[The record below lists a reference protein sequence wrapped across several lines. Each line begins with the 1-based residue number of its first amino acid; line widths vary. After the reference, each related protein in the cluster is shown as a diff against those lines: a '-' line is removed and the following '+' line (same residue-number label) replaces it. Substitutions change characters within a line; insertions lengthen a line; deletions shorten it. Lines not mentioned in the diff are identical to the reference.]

1 MAVFFLLG
9 GLGYL
14 QNDYIWG
21 FTLLILAVLTL
32 TLRC

>member
-9 GLGYL
+9 ALASS
-14 QNDYIWG
+14 QRDYIWG
-21 FTLLILAVLTL
+21 LTLLILAVITL

>member
-9 GLGYL
+9 GLAYS
-14 QNDYIWG
+14 QKDYIWG
-21 FTLLILAVLTL
+21 FTLLILALITL